1 MSVKEKIMG
10 ILGVTEAEY
19 NKELAKHEYERVK
32 AMGCVGDYITGRAT
46 DMSTNWGAA
55 QQAVDLQQLK
65 MQQQAAMNNAA
76 AQMSGVSGLAQGGY
90 ISNQYQQAYP
100 QNYRQTLGSTPKG
113 LTPTFEQLED
123 PDSPFNL
130 PLEALAVMWGARF
143 GYRWV
148 KDEDT
153 ADAIEENE
161 EMWSLVASR
170 LLEAGILLRQDYRH
184 PDKLGVGSAWKLLEK
199 DHGNN

>member
-1 MSVKEKIMG
+1 MNWAKKIMG
-10 ILGVTEAEY
+10 CVSEY
-19 NKELAKHEYERVK
+19 IDQRGKSMATGGN
-32 AMGCVGDYITGRAT
+32 YIT
-46 DMSTNWGAA
+46 AA
-55 QQAVDLQQLK
+55 QAAQLQL
-65 MQQQAAMNNAA
+65 ANAA
-76 AQMSGVSGLAQGGY
+76 GNGMLG
-90 ISNQYQQAYP
+90 QYATIQTQP
-100 QNYRQTLGSTPKG
+100 VNYRQTLGSTPKG

-130 PLEALAVMWGARF
+130 SLEALSVMWGARF

-170 LLEAGILLRQDYRH
+170 LLEAGMLIHQQYRH
-184 PDKLGVGSAWKLLEK
+184 PDKVGIGQAWKLIEK
-199 DHGNN
+199 DHGNR

>member
-10 ILGVTEAEY
+10 ILGITEAEY
-19 NKELAKHEYERVK
+19 NKELARHEYERVK
-32 AMGCVGDYITGRAT
+32 AMGCVGDYIAGRAT
-46 DMSTNWGAA
+46 DMATNWGAA

-100 QNYRQTLGSTPKG
+100 QNYRQTLGSTPKVG
-113 LTPTFEQLED
+113 LPTFEQLED

-130 PLEALAVMWGARF
+130 PLEALTVMWNARF
-143 GYRWV
+143 GHRWV

-153 ADAIEENE
+153 ADAIEENQE
-161 EMWSLVASR
+161 LWSLVASR
-170 LLEAGILLRQDYRH
+170 LMDAGLLTNQQYRSL
-184 PDKLGVGSAWKLLEK
+184 DKVGVSSAWKLIEK
-199 DHGNN
+199 DHGNS

>member
-1 MSVKEKIMG
+1 M
-10 ILGVTEAEY
+10 A
-19 NKELAKHEYERVK
+19 
-32 AMGCVGDYITGRAT
+32 
-46 DMSTNWGAA
+46 TNWGAA

-65 MQQQAAMNNAA
+65 MRQQAAQQQADIRNAWNQASIIGQYAA
-76 AQMSGVSGLAQGGY
+76 AQ
-90 ISNQYQQAYP
+90 NQYQQAYP

-161 EMWSLVASR
+161 ELWSLVASR

-184 PDKLGVGSAWKLLEK
+184 PDKIGISSAWKLIEK